1 MSRSLSERFALIVL
15 GALLALTIAIDASA
29 QAQADLPIY
38 TDAPLANGWQDSS
51 WATVNFASTTTVH
64 GGSTSIS
71 VAAGPWAALSLQHD
85 PFGTAGYG
93 SLTFWIN
100 GGNAGQARL
109 LVTFTLDHSTQATPA
124 GMIIGPIPANTWQQI
139 SIPLASFGIDN
150 VPNFT
155 GFWIQDGTGTD
166 QTLNPFYVDD
176 IVLTAAAPTTPAP
189 ALDGGMAL
197 YDDSFASG
205 WMNWSWAS
213 VDPANPSPVNSGTS
227 SIAVTATAPYQGL
240 AFHHADVETQSYAS
254 LTFWID
260 GGPTGGQV
268 LALVASVGGVSQPSV
283 TVGPLAPGV
292 WQKVVVP
299 LASLGAANV
308 LNLSDIWLIDIS
320 GAEAPTYYVDDVRL
334 DLAPAPSAVNVV
346 VDPKSRIR
354 TVDARTFGLNTAIW
368 DGALATPTT
377 VDLLDEIDVKALR
390 FPGGS
395 IADIYHWQTN
405 TSNDGTVWAT
415 PFDAFATTATSV
427 GAQVFV
433 TVNYGT
439 GTPEEAAA
447 WVFHSNRESSYGF
460 KYWEIGNE
468 NYGAWEADTNTRPND
483 PVTYATRFA
492 EYARQMK
499 AKDPSIKIGAVIT
512 NSEDSSANY
521 ADEVVTNPRTGL
533 PHSGWSAVVLATLR
547 QLGVTPDFVDYHR
560 YEQGPGGESDAFLL
574 DASRGWAADATAIRQ
589 MLNDYL
595 GARAKRVEIDSTEA
609 NSVYATPGKQTT
621 SLVNGLFLADSIGNV
636 LKTEFNSYFLWDLRN
651 GPTAGNE
658 SSSLYGWRLFGD
670 YGIVDAAVPAGPADR
685 YPTFYV
691 YKLLQY
697 FARGGEAVLDAS
709 SDYNGLGAYAVRD
722 AGSQTLN
729 LLLINKYPLGPLN
742 ASVSINGV
750 RCGGAADVY
759 SYGIPQ
765 DDAARTGVGSADVAH
780 TTVTLTGPTFT
791 YAVAP
796 YSAVVIRLKQAGPR

>member
-1 MSRSLSERFALIVL
+1 MSLSLSGRFALTFLSGV
-15 GALLALTIAIDASA
+15 LALTFAFEASA
-29 QAQADLPIY
+29 QAQTDLPIY
-38 TDAPLANGWQDSS
+38 SDAPLANGWQNWS
-51 WATVNFASTTTVH
+51 WATVNVASTTAVH
-64 GGSTSIS
+64 SGSTSIS
-71 VAAGPWAALSLQHD
+71 VAAAPWAALSLQHD
-85 PFGTAGYG
+85 PLSTAGYG

-100 GGNAGQARL
+100 GGNAGHARL
-109 LVTFTLDHSTQATPA
+109 LVTFTLDHTNRATPA
-124 GMIIGPIPANTWQQI
+124 GMVIGPIPANTWQQI
-139 SIPLASFGIDN
+139 SISLASFGIDN

-176 IVLTAAAPTTPAP
+176 IVMTAAVPTIPAP

-197 YDDSFASG
+197 YDDRFASG
-205 WMNWSWAS
+205 WQNWSWAS
-213 VDPANPSPVNSGTS
+213 VDPANRSPVNSGTS
-227 SIAVTATAPYQGL
+227 SIAVTATAPYQAL
-240 AFHHADVETQSYAS
+240 AFHHADVQTEAYAS

-260 GGPTGGQV
+260 GGSTGGQ
-268 LALVASVGGVSQPSV
+268 LLSLVARLGGVAQPGI
-283 TVGPLAPGV
+283 TVGPLAPNA

-308 LNLSDIWLIDIS
+308 LNLSDIWLVDIS
-320 GAEAPTYYVDDVRL
+320 GVADPTFFVDDVRL
-334 DLAPAPSAVNVV
+334 DLAPAPSVV
-346 VDPKSRIR
+346 SVTVHPKSRIR
-354 TVDARTFGLNTAIW
+354 SVDPRTFGLNTAIW

-377 VDLLDEIDVKALR
+377 VDLLDEIDVQALR

-395 IADIYHWQTN
+395 ISDVYHWQTN
-405 TSNDGTVWAT
+405 TSQDGTVWAT

-427 GAQVFV
+427 HAQVFV

-447 WVFHSNRESSYGF
+447 WVSHSNRVNSYGF
-460 KYWEIGNE
+460 KYWEVGNE

-483 PVTYATRFA
+483 PVIYATRFA

-499 AKDPSIKIGAVIT
+499 AIDPSIKIGAVIQA
-512 NSEDSSANY
+512 SEDSNANY

-533 PHSGWSAVVLATLR
+533 SHSGWSAVMLATFR

-574 DASRGWAADATAIRQ
+574 NASRGWAGDATSIRQ

-595 GARAKRVEIDSTEA
+595 GKRAKHVEIDSTEA
-609 NSVYATPGKQTT
+609 NSVYASPGKQTT
-621 SLVNGLFLADSIGNV
+621 SLVNGLFLADSIGNIM
-636 LKTEFNSYFLWDLRN
+636 KTEFNSYFLWDLRN

-658 SSSLYGWRLFGD
+658 SSSLYGWRLYGD

-685 YPTFYV
+685 DPTFYV

-697 FARGGEAVLDAS
+697 FARGGETVVDAT
-709 SDYNGLGAYAVRD
+709 SDYNGLGVYAVRD
-722 AGSQTLN
+722 GQALN

-742 ASVSINGV
+742 AAITIDGF
-750 RCGGAADVY
+750 RCGEAADVY

-765 DDAARTGVGSADVAH
+765 DEAARTGVGSADVAH

-791 YAVAP
+791 YAPGP
-796 YSAVVIRLKQAGPR
+796 YSAVVIRLKQPGSR